1 MAIAKMKL
9 ISVGGPADTL
19 DRVLHICGSCGVFQ
33 ADDVTKYYTHDAPYA
48 PVREENLYAIGLT
61 KLEGLVDRL
70 GGKLSGTAEDGEEFP
85 DWNEYIDR
93 LEARV
98 RALAD
103 RRTALT
109 ATLEQLNKEIEQF
122 EHFRGLNIDL
132 HEVLESETIS
142 VRFGRLPKESFQK
155 LQSYEGNPYVLF
167 FPGVFDREYYWGVY
181 FAPKEY
187 KDEVDRVFAGLF
199 FERMKLTD
207 QAGTPEEILDQLQK
221 KKAQADS
228 EYAETEAEKANLWTQ
243 EQETCQKLGR
253 FLRSRSYFF
262 GLRQYAAR
270 YHDWFL
276 LAGWVPAREEKR
288 FLAAFDGIAG
298 LEITSETPEE
308 AHHSAPVL
316 LHNPP
321 VIRSFEYF
329 VRMYGSPRFNELDP
343 TPFLAVTYILL
354 FGIMFGDVGHGLLLA
369 LAGAFMWR
377 KKKME
382 IGRILV
388 PCGFSAAVWGVIF
401 GSVFGFEHLLD
412 PFYTRVLGLPHKPIE
427 VMQSVTTVV
436 YAAVAVGFVLLVV
449 AMLMNIYSS
458 LRRRDY
464 ENGLFGPNGVA
475 GLVFYTALVVGG
487 VGQLL
492 LHIPLL
498 TAPYVLG
505 LIVLPLL
512 LIWMREPLG
521 RLVERRPDWKP
532 ESLGEYMI
540 QSFFELF
547 EALLSYFSNTL
558 SFMRVGAFVL
568 VHAGMMSA
576 VFLMAQMP
584 QNPVA
589 YAVILVLGN
598 LLVLVMEALLVAI
611 QVMRLQFYEL
621 FSRYYIGDGKP
632 FAPLVQPAE
641 K

>member
-9 ISVGGPADTL
+9 ISIGGPVDTL
-19 DRVLHICGSCGVFQ
+19 DRVLRICGSCGVFQ

-61 KLEGLVDRL
+61 RLEGVVDCL
-70 GGKLSGTAEDGEEFP
+70 GGKLTAKAAEEEEIP
-85 DWNEYIDR
+85 DWSAYVDR
-93 LEARV
+93 LQTQVQELTEK
-98 RALAD
+98 RA
-103 RRTALT
+103 ALT
-109 ATLEQLNKEIEQF
+109 ETLEQLNKEIEQF

-132 HEVLESETIS
+132 QEVLESETIS

-155 LQSYEGNPYVLF
+155 LQTYEGNPYVLF

-187 KDEVDRVFAGLF
+187 KDEVDRVFASLF
-199 FERMKLTD
+199 FERMKLTN
-207 QAGTPEEILDQLQK
+207 QAGTPEKILAHLQK
-221 KKAQADS
+221 EKAQAD
-228 EYAETEAEKANLWTQ
+228 AELADVDAQKQSLWNR
-243 EQETCQKLGR
+243 EQESCQKIGSV
-253 FLRSRSYFF
+253 LRSRSYFF
-262 GLRQYAAR
+262 DLRQYAAR

-276 LAGWVPAREEKR
+276 LAGWVPCREEKR
-288 FLAAFDGIAG
+288 FSALLNEIPG
-298 LEITSETPEE
+298 LEVTSETPEE

-321 VIRSFEYF
+321 LIRSFEYF
-329 VRMYGSPRFNELDP
+329 VQMYGSPRFNELDP

-354 FGIMFGDVGHGLLLA
+354 FGIMFGDLGHGLLLA

-412 PFYTRVLGLPHKPIE
+412 PLYTGVLGLPHKPIE

-436 YAAVAVGFVLLVV
+436 YASVAVGFVLLVI
-449 AMLMNIYSS
+449 AMLMNICSA

-475 GLVFYTALVVGG
+475 GLVFYTSLVIGG
-487 VGQLL
+487 VCQLF

-512 LIWMREPLG
+512 LMWLREPLAG
-521 RLVERRPDWKP
+521 LLTRRPDWKP
-532 ESLGEYMI
+532 ESWGGYLI

-584 QNPVA
+584 QSPVA
-589 YAVILVLGN
+589 YAVILILGN

-632 FAPLVQPAE
+632 FTPLVQPAE
-641 K
+641 N

>member
-9 ISVGGPADTL
+9 ISIGGPVDTL
-19 DRVLHICGSCGVFQ
+19 DRVLRICGSCGVFQ

-61 KLEGLVDRL
+61 RLEGVVDCL
-70 GGKLSGTAEDGEEFP
+70 GGKLTAKAAKEEEIP
-85 DWNEYIDR
+85 DWSAYVDR
-93 LEARV
+93 LQTQVQELTEK
-98 RALAD
+98 RA
-103 RRTALT
+103 ALT
-109 ATLEQLNKEIEQF
+109 ETLEQLNKEIEQF

-132 HEVLESETIS
+132 QEVLESETIS

-155 LQSYEGNPYVLF
+155 LQTYEGNPYVLF

-187 KDEVDRVFAGLF
+187 KDEVDRVFASLF
-199 FERMKLTD
+199 FERMKLTN
-207 QAGTPEEILDQLQK
+207 QAGTPEKILAHLQK
-221 KKAQADS
+221 EKAQAD
-228 EYAETEAEKANLWTQ
+228 AELADVDAQKQSLWNR
-243 EQETCQKLGR
+243 EQESCQKIGS

-262 GLRQYAAR
+262 DLRQYAAR

-276 LAGWVPAREEKR
+276 LAGWVPCREEKR
-288 FLAAFDGIAG
+288 FSALLNEIPG
-298 LEITSETPEE
+298 LEVTSETPEE

-321 VIRSFEYF
+321 LIRSFEYF
-329 VRMYGSPRFNELDP
+329 VQMYGSPRFNELDP

-412 PFYTRVLGLPHKPIE
+412 PLYTSVLGLPHKPIE

-436 YAAVAVGFVLLVV
+436 YASVAVGFVLLVI
-449 AMLMNIYSS
+449 AMLMNICSA
-458 LRRRDY
+458 LRRKDY

-475 GLVFYTALVVGG
+475 GLVFYTSLVIGG
-487 VGQLL
+487 VCQLF

-512 LIWMREPLG
+512 LMWLREPLAG
-521 RLVERRPDWKP
+521 LLTRRQDWKP
-532 ESLGEYMI
+532 ESWGGYLI

-584 QNPVA
+584 QSPVA
-589 YAVILVLGN
+589 YAVILILGN

-632 FAPLVQPAE
+632 FTPLVQPAE
-641 K
+641 N